1 MGEDVGTERVEGGPE
16 YLQTLP
22 YVQCLLAD
30 GGLSLPRFIQ
40 RLGLAQTQEEQE
52 EYYHSG
58 RGGGLD
64 WLEEL

>member
-16 YLQTLP
+16 YL
-22 YVQCLLAD
+22 QCLLAD

-58 RGGGLD
+58 RAGGLD